1 MIEGFIATYVHA
13 LIWRLSFGKIF
24 LAGFFAALS
33 LRPPTPASQ
42 PAQPGGG
49 PLPTVDT
56 GPQASETIRM
66 KTYRVFPSRAGS
78 PEGRNSPL
86 WCSFLHFSQEKWRPP
101 AGTPPGRCAPRWVK
115 APTARR
121 VRTTGGLAP
130 RPHAAGLPCAKADG
144 TTCPPSPTERQRPAL
159 AGLCLP
165 VGKLETGKGYG
176 QLPPKRARS
185 RWKKEA
191 FSGAFWAGAGGS
203 GWWREVSIKTSWQSS
218 RGWPFWGSF
227 RR

>member
-1 MIEGFIATYVHA
+1 MQPFPFVHQ
-13 LIWRLSFGKIF
+13 
-24 LAGFFAALS
+24 
-33 LRPPTPASQ
+33 PPPPS
-42 PAQPGGG
+42 P
-49 PLPTVDT
+49 
-56 GPQASETIRM
+56 
-66 KTYRVFPSRAGS
+66 PSRGAGRFLRRMQGRRPGYKKS
-78 PEGRNSPL
+78 GIPRRISQTRVGRPEGRNSPL